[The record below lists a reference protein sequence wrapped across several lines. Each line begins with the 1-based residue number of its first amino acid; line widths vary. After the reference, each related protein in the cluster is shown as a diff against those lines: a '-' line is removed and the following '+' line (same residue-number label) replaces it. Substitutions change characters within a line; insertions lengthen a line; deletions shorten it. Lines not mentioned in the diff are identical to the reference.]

1 MSEES
6 WSRGVYESGWNAR
19 QLLSHIASM
28 SGTAGFVLSMA
39 RMPSAASLGAG
50 FDEDGFNARLV
61 AEREGKSTAEL
72 LGEIK
77 GNFER
82 DVEAVRAAPDE
93 LIRKQFRAPWESRAG
108 WGTSSWSH
116 SKGTWA
122 CISWTCVSQ
131 STRCAGTPL
140 DLLSHTTGRHARIPR
155 RAAATVPD
163 TIEVRRICNQVWG
176 VSTGARRLRE
186 RLLGGAPRR
195 DARGRAGRARGRG
208 FRW

>member
-1 MSEES
+1 MRELQGEIDGTVSSMSEES

-19 QLLSHIASM
+19 QLLSHIASI

-39 RMPSAASLGAG
+39 RMPSAPSLGAG

-131 STRCAGTPL
+131 STRGMCRHPAGFALAHHGTPRQ
-140 DLLSHTTGRHARIPR
+140 DS
-155 RAAATVPD
+155 
-163 TIEVRRICNQVWG
+163 
-176 VSTGARRLRE
+176 
-186 RLLGGAPRR
+186 
-195 DARGRAGRARGRG
+195 
-208 FRW
+208 